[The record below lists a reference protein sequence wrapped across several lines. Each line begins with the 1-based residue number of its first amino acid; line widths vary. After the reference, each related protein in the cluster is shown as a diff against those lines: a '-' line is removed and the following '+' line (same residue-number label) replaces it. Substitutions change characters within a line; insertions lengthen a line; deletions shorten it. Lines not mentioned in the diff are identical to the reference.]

1 MPPGYATADAGGA
14 SVVARAEVLDAVLEA
29 VRAAGSL
36 YTYAAAH
43 PEAKALRG
51 RGAAYRCPAPGGAW
65 VVRHYRRG
73 GAVAGLL
80 GDRYLRAGTP
90 RPLRELHASH
100 AARRR
105 GVPTPA
111 VQAVVVHPAGLFY
124 RADIATLAVPEA
136 RDLADAT
143 FGAAP
148 LPGDELTGAWRAAG
162 GLLRHAFLAGF
173 QHPDLNLMNV
183 LVEGGRAEPRAW
195 LIDLD
200 RAVVLE
206 DALPERRR
214 ERVVAR
220 FHRSRRKLAA
230 AAGRVVPAP
239 ALAAFEEALHA

>member
-1 MPPGYATADAGGA
+1 MPPGYAAAAAGGA
-14 SVVARAEVLDAVLEA
+14 RVVARAEALETVVEA

-36 YTYAAAH
+36 YAYAAAH
-43 PEAKALRG
+43 PEAAALRG
-51 RGAAYRCPAPGGAW
+51 RGTAYRCPAPGGAW

-73 GAVAGLL
+73 GAAAGLL

-90 RPLRELHASH
+90 RPIRELHASH

-111 VQAVVVHPAGLFY
+111 VQAVVVQPAGLFY

-148 LPGDELTGAWRAAG
+148 LAADELCAAWRAAG
-162 GLLRHAFLAGF
+162 SLLRHTFLAGLH
-173 QHPDLNLMNV
+173 HPDLNLMNV
-183 LVEGGRAEPRAW
+183 LVEGGRAAPRAW

-200 RAVVLE
+200 RARVLE
-206 DALPERRR
+206 EALPQRQR

-230 AAGRVVPAP
+230 AAGRAVPAS
-239 ALAAFEEALHA
+239 ARAAFEEALHA